1 MADFEEKLE
10 SILNN
15 PQAMSQIMSLAQ
27 SLGASSGPAEP
38 PPADAAPASSDAGI
52 PLDPRLLSGLTT
64 LLSQYNRGDDE
75 KAALLRA
82 LKPFVREQ
90 RYARLDR
97 AIQITK
103 LSRIARMALELFR
116 SEEV

>member
-10 SILNN
+10 RILND

-27 SLGASSGPAEP
+27 SLGASSGPGES
-38 PPADAAPASSDAGI
+38 PPADPTPPAADASS
-52 PLDPRLLSGLTT
+52 PPDPRLLSGLTT

-82 LKPFVREQ
+82 LRPFVREE
-90 RYARLDR
+90 RYAGLDR
-97 AIQITK
+97 AIRITR